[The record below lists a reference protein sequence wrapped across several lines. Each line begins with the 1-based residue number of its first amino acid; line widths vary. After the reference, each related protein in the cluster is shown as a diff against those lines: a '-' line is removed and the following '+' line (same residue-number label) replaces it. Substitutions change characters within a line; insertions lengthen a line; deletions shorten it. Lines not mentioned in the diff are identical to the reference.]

1 MKYTHRKHHKAKNL
15 TIKIDD
21 EGNIIV
27 TTPRWISERRVE
39 KFLDE
44 KRDWIEQ
51 SISKIQRKKPLLD
64 TKNEVMLFGKKYPKR
79 IIADANTALGITLK
93 NGELLIN
100 QLHLNETKQTAL
112 KIQRFL
118 RSTAEKYLL
127 PRTHQ
132 IGKHMK
138 IEFGKITLREQK
150 TRWGSCSNH
159 GNLNFNWR
167 LVHHPT
173 PVIDYVIVHELA
185 HRVHL
190 NHSTNFWKLVEKFQ
204 PEYRIHEGWL
214 KRKGK
219 VW

>member
-1 MKYTHRKHHKAKNL
+1 MQYIHKKHRKAKNL

-21 EGNIIV
+21 DGQVIV
-27 TTPRWISERRVE
+27 VTPHWISGRKIE
-39 KFLDE
+39 KFLAD
-44 KRDWIEQ
+44 KKDWIEE
-51 SISKIQRKKPLLD
+51 SLSKIQARKKHIDP
-64 TKNEVMLFGKKYPKR
+64 KKEIMIFGKKYAKK
-79 IIADANTALGITLK
+79 IVADTHVPVGVSLK
-93 NGELLIN
+93 NGIFQIN
-100 QLHLNETKQTAL
+100 QFHPTETAQTNK
-112 KIQRFL
+112 KIQQFL
-118 RSTAEKYLL
+118 RNTAEKYLL

-132 IGKHMK
+132 IGKHMN
-138 IEFGKITLREQK
+138 IQFGKITLREQK
-150 TRWGSCSNH
+150 TRWGSCSNQ

-190 NHSTNFWKLVEKFQ
+190 DHSSQFWQLVEKFH
-204 PEYRIHEGWL
+204 PEYRIHQGWL